1 MEFRTSVLLAALIAA
16 PAIAHAEVC
25 LSDSGIVVSCPSLLP
40 HPVTS
45 RFEIGTLPR
54 VAGSPSEIYITGGG
68 QVDGTSNFSV
78 YANGQFLCRTND
90 NLDGGNTTP
99 IRHCTATIATPGTYV
114 ISASRN
120 NAGNFL
126 APMDEVINVQ

>member
-1 MEFRTSVLLAALIAA
+1 M
-16 PAIAHAEVC
+16 
-25 LSDSGIVVSCPSLLP
+25 
-40 HPVTS
+40 
-45 RFEIGTLPR
+45 
-54 VAGSPSEIYITGGG
+54 
-68 QVDGTSNFSV
+68 DGTSNFSV

>member
-1 MEFRTSVLLAALIAA
+1 MEFRTSVLLVALIAT

-25 LSDSGIVVSCPSLLP
+25 LSDSGLVVPCPSLLP
-40 HPVTS
+40 HPVTA

-78 YANGQFLCRTND
+78 YANG
-90 NLDGGNTTP
+90 
-99 IRHCTATIATPGTYV
+99 
-114 ISASRN
+114 
-120 NAGNFL
+120 
-126 APMDEVINVQ
+126 

>member
-1 MEFRTSVLLAALIAA
+1 MEFRTSVLLLALMAA
-16 PAIAHAEVC
+16 PAVAHAEVC
-25 LSDSGIVVSCPSLLP
+25 LSDSGLVIACPGLLP

-68 QVDGTSNFSV
+68 RVDGTANFSI
-78 YANGQFLCRTND
+78 YANGQLLCRTNY
-90 NLDGGNTTP
+90 NYDGGNNTP
-99 IRHCTATIATPGTYV
+99 IRHCTATIAAPGTYV

-120 NAGNFL
+120 SEGNFL